1 MLDDG
6 IPEASLNIM
15 HGHRVGRK
23 IQRKKE
29 RFNHTELGTDDLM
42 PCFLE
47 SEMHLWASE
56 LFLGGTFSLTRS
68 TDFSQVYIFSHLFE
82 SYPEIHKTWLK
93 NS

>member
-23 IQRKKE
+23 IRRKKE
-29 RFNHTELGTDDLM
+29 RFIHTELGTDDFM

-47 SEMHLWASE
+47 SELHL
-56 LFLGGTFSLTRS
+56 
-68 TDFSQVYIFSHLFE
+68 
-82 SYPEIHKTWLK
+82 
-93 NS
+93 